1 MVKISI
7 IIPIYNTGEK
17 LYRCLDSVKSQ
28 IYPDFECL
36 MIDDGSTDESP
47 AIIDQYAS
55 KDSRFLAVH
64 KRNGG
69 VSSARNVGLDKA
81 KGEWI
86 IFADSD
92 DLLLPDHLEKMLEA
106 ASENIDMV
114 FSGVDT
120 ISKEGKVCKG
130 HQYKNASYYGLK
142 EIANFLET
150 TDVLQIM
157 VPWDRMFRRGI
168 IVKEKIQFD
177 EQLSLSEDRLFNY
190 NYLLYVRG
198 IATISDITYRHD
210 KSDMNS
216 LSFRTYTIHIN
227 AYRHDVFI
235 EATKKIIANYPISEQ
250 TALLLWRYVWS
261 LLVLS
266 LSSLYDVKKNI
277 FTASKE
283 QKKFFKQHFGNELYG
298 LVKHFPKVAKYMSRN
313 ENQMILEGHFLKWNF
328 KKLKKYILY
337 KLHILR

>member
-1 MVKISI
+1 MGKISI

-28 IYPDFECL
+28 TYPDFECL

-47 AIIDQYAS
+47 AIIDRYAAE
-55 KDSRFLAVH
+55 DSRFLAVH

-86 IFADSD
+86 FFADSD
-92 DLLLPDHLEKMLEA
+92 DLLLPNHLEKMLEA

-157 VPWDRMFRRGI
+157 VPWDRMFRRSI
-168 IVKEKIQFD
+168 IVNEKIQFD
-177 EQLSLSEDRLFNY
+177 EHLSLSEDRLFNY
-190 NYLLYVRG
+190 NYLLYVHG

-216 LSFRTYTIHIN
+216 LSFRTYPIHIN
-227 AYRHDVFI
+227 AYRHDVFV
-235 EATKKIIANYPISEQ
+235 EATKKVIVNYPVSGQ
-250 TALLLWRYVWS
+250 TALVLWQYVWS
-261 LLVLS
+261 LLMLS
-266 LSSLYDVKKNI
+266 LSSIYDVKKNI
-277 FTASKE
+277 FTTSKE
-283 QKKFFKQHFGNELYG
+283 QRKFFKRHFSYELYG
-298 LVKHFPKVAKYMSRN
+298 LVKHFPEIAKYMSRN

-328 KKLKKYILY
+328 SKLKKYILY
-337 KLHILR
+337 KFHISR